1 MYQTT
6 LDFFVTQVFFS
17 HYILPVHLG
26 SPPSSTLSPEYLGK
40 PTGKQEREAF
50 CFSAP
55 RKCLLQQNCTHSYT
69 QRKRLKGKILRPME
83 IAVRLCYIFSN
94 TSRYNYLIS
103 RIMPYFFCFDFDR
116 RVLIQWQFD
125 NWWLSW
131 NIYVPNMFFCKV
143 WFLDNALFLEQ
154 SVFAIALLSIYFPGE
169 TGNRSSQGFPAKK
182 IFIEILSNI
191 KSFLSPT
198 KDCGLFIFP
207 PRERLSCFDVKLK
220 FASVELLQI
229 YLAEIWL
236 THFLLVFRQGVTRF
250 LLEENLTHMAAFSR
264 RL

>member
-1 MYQTT
+1 MLFSPSKFKKIATQFTVYQTT
-6 LDFFVTQVFFS
+6 LYFFVTQGFFS

-103 RIMPYFFCFDFDR
+103 RIMPYFF
-116 RVLIQWQFD
+116 VLILIEGFSFSD
-125 NWWLSW
+125 NL
-131 NIYVPNMFFCKV
+131 IT
-143 WFLDNALFLEQ
+143 DGFLELFMYQ
-154 SVFAIALLSIYFPGE
+154 TYSIAKSGSWIMLFFLNRVFSQLPCYLYIFQGKPE
-169 TGNRSSQGFPAKK
+169 TGALKVFQRRKYSLKYYQTSNLFCLPPK
-182 IFIEILSNI
+182 IV
-191 KSFLSPT
+191 
-198 KDCGLFIFP
+198 GYLF
-207 PRERLSCFDVKLK
+207 
-220 FASVELLQI
+220 
-229 YLAEIWL
+229 
-236 THFLLVFRQGVTRF
+236 FLLG
-250 LLEENLTHMAAFSR
+250 NG
-264 RL
+264 